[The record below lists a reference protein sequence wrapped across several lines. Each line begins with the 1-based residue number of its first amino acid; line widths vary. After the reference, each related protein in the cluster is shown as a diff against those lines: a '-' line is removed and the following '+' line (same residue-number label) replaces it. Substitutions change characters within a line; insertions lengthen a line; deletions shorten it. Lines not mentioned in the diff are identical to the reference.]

1 MQANTIQLI
10 ALAVLL
16 AIAIGLVIFAVNVMQ
31 RMVSETERLRKD
43 VLSQL
48 NEISRITRRYQH
60 AEHDLG
66 ALLERVKLL
75 ASRFDVERFLSLLE
89 VLNRKLQGPKVSPE
103 LIALAQEGYDALE
116 QVVETP
122 DSGLAEWRDGRRAEL
137 GRLMQQKGR
146 LEAELE
152 SMRLRVEESDREISA
167 LRARTGELDSVEAA
181 LEQLRM
187 VNQRLSSD
195 LKETRR
201 RAQEAEA
208 RFNALT
214 LEEQRL
220 RAKAESQLRSGEPMS
235 AEVEAENRNLQNRLK
250 TLENLT
256 DRLRQEA
263 ELSKEELSR
272 ALCEKTFIEERFLQS
287 VN

>member
-167 LRARTGELDSVEAA
+167 LRARTGELDSVQAA